1 MILLRVLSL
10 TALWAMASVAV
21 AQETMLYRI
30 EQETVVF
37 TNLPEAGAR
46 PIPGWEPAT
55 GRAAASAPAMPV
67 TVYDPHIERV
77 AREHDLAPE
86 LIKAVALVESGFN
99 PQAVSHA
106 GASGLMQL
114 MPGTADDYGVTD
126 VLDPLQ
132 NLRAGAAHLRRLLD
146 LYDGDLTLALAAYNA
161 GEGTVKRHNGVPNYA
176 ETVSYVRK
184 VHEKLG
190 RSPRGLPEG
199 RRPTRPVT
207 FKILPDGSLL
217 LSNADPTKP

>member
-1 MILLRVLSL
+1 MKLLRLLSL
-10 TALWAMASVAV
+10 VAIGWIPICAL
-21 AQETMLYRI
+21 AQETMLYLV
-30 EQETVVF
+30 EDETVVF
-37 TNLPEAGAR
+37 TNLPADGAR
-46 PIPGWEPAT
+46 PVPGWKPAT
-55 GRAAASAPAMPV
+55 GKAASGSKPMPD
-67 TVYDPHIERV
+67 TVFDPFIEQV
-77 AREHDLAPE
+77 AREHQLAPE

-99 PQAVSHA
+99 PRAVSHA

-114 MPGTADDYGVTD
+114 MPGTAKDYGVTN
-126 VLDPLQ
+126 VMDPLQ

-161 GEGTVKRHNGVPNYA
+161 GEGTVKRHNGVPDYG

-190 RSPRGLPEG
+190 RTPRGLPEG

-207 FKILPDGSLL
+207 FKILADGSVL
-217 LSNADPTKP
+217 LSNALPKKQ